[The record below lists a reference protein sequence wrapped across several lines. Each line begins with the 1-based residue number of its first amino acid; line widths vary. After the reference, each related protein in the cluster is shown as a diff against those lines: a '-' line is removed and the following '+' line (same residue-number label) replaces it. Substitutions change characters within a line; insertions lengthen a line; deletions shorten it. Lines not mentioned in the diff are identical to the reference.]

1 MTIQQENH
9 EEQDLPSMIA
19 SAKRLNDEIKKRRTE
34 LSTAAHAAAVKFY
47 VQNINEMTAAERLGS
62 DPMLIAYGL
71 ATRHDHHRPYLLAL
85 TTPGTADGS
94 WPDVISPYGND
105 DPPTGFDVPKFFVDA
120 AVKTM
125 FDGCD
130 SKSIGATVT
139 KTLMKALDIAV
150 SATMSKSR
158 PIIGGPMT
166 LPTDAEWATTIPAMR
181 AATRHRAMRRM
192 RAKYAPA
199 DDGRLGTPEQA
210 VALAEQSRRAKAAA
224 GGFAADHAHAMSA
237 LRSLGVQYGR
247 SLADRHHDDMFMQV
261 LGAAAMIDADGDDGA
276 PVIRRRLCSLPSSLC
291 DSDGSGY
298 TYTFALPLS
307 AVGAGDPALHD
318 GLFGWPYID
327 AAAIV
332 RRGLTSAFA
341 GFDIMGL
348 RIANARIRR
357 ASLTADSA
365 AGDGHVGETLT
376 MLAAL
381 NADLESL
388 LSSLADE
395 VIDGN
400 ADEGLGLLADLG
412 VRSR

>member
-1 MTIQQENH
+1 
-9 EEQDLPSMIA
+9 
-19 SAKRLNDEIKKRRTE
+19 
-34 LSTAAHAAAVKFY
+34 
-47 VQNINEMTAAERLGS
+47 
-62 DPMLIAYGL
+62 
-71 ATRHDHHRPYLLAL
+71 
-85 TTPGTADGS
+85 
-94 WPDVISPYGND
+94 
-105 DPPTGFDVPKFFVDA
+105 
-120 AVKTM
+120 
-125 FDGCD
+125 
-130 SKSIGATVT
+130 
-139 KTLMKALDIAV
+139 
-150 SATMSKSR
+150 
-158 PIIGGPMT
+158 MT

-181 AATRHRAMRRM
+181 AATRHRAMRRL
-192 RAKYAPA
+192 RADHARAY
-199 DDGRLGTPEQA
+199 DDHMGTPEQA
-210 VALAEQSRRAKAAA
+210 SALAEQARRAKAEADRFAA
-224 GGFAADHAHAMSA
+224 GHANALSA
-237 LRSLGVQYGR
+237 LRSLGIQYGR

-261 LGAAAMIDADGDDGA
+261 LGAVAMIDDDGDYGS
-276 PVIRRRLCSLPSSLC
+276 PVIRRRLCSLPQSLA
-291 DSDGSGY
+291 DADGDGSGY

-365 AGDGHVGETLT
+365 DGDGHVGETLT
-376 MLAAL
+376 LLAAL

-412 VRSR
+412 VRNR